1 MRRLLARR
9 LSGALVTAFAV
20 VTLVFV
26 AMRLLPGD
34 PVLAML
40 GDSASAADIAAA
52 RTALGLDRPLLEQYL
67 GFLGGLLQGDL
78 GTSLVNR
85 TSVLEQLVRAL
96 PYTLMLTAAA
106 ELVGLCIGIPLG
118 VLAAVRQG
126 GAADQLSRGFALAG
140 FAVPDFYVGVILLL
154 VFGLSLGWFPLVGG
168 GETLP
173 AMLHSLVLPALAL
186 GLVKAASMTRLTRA
200 AMLDVLGRD
209 FVRAALAKGIPPAT
223 VVRRHALRNALL
235 PILTQSSQSIIAT
248 LGGSIAI
255 ELVFSRP
262 GVGKLLIGAV
272 VARDYVT
279 IQGGLVVLALLVVLV
294 NLLTDLAYAAADPRV
309 RVA

>member
-1 MRRLLARR
+1 MTQLLARR
-9 LSGALVTAFAV
+9 LAGALVTAFAV

-52 RTALGLDRPLLEQYL
+52 RSALGLDRPLLEQYL
-67 GFLGGLLQGDL
+67 GFMGGLLQGDL
-78 GTSLVNR
+78 GTSLINR
-85 TSVLEQLVRAL
+85 TSVLEQLLRAL

-106 ELVGLCIGIPLG
+106 ELVGLTIGIPLG

-126 GAADQLSRGFALAG
+126 GAADQVSRGFALVG

-186 GLVKAASMTRLTRA
+186 GLIKSASMTRLTRA

-209 FVRAALAKGIPPAT
+209 FVRTALAKGIPPAT
-223 VVRRHALRNALL
+223 VVRRSGRCWWC
-235 PILTQSSQSIIAT
+235 
-248 LGGSIAI
+248 
-255 ELVFSRP
+255 
-262 GVGKLLIGAV
+262 
-272 VARDYVT
+272 
-279 IQGGLVVLALLVVLV
+279 
-294 NLLTDLAYAAADPRV
+294 
-309 RVA
+309 

>member
-1 MRRLLARR
+1 MTRLLARR

-67 GFLGGLLQGDL
+67 GFLGGVLQGDL

-85 TSVLEQLVRAL
+85 TSVLEQLLRAL

-106 ELVGLCIGIPLG
+106 ELVGLCIGVPLG

-126 GAADQLSRGFALAG
+126 GVVDQASRGFALAG

-209 FVRAALAKGIPPAT
+209 FVRTALAKGIPPGT

-279 IQGGLVVLALLVVLV
+279 IQGGLVVLAVLVVLV

>member
-209 FVRAALAKGIPPAT
+209 FVRTALAKGIPPAT

>member
-1 MRRLLARR
+1 MTRLVARR
-9 LSGALVTAFAV
+9 LGGALVTAFAV

-52 RTALGLDRPLLEQYL
+52 RSALGLDRPLLDQYL
-67 GFLGGLLQGDL
+67 GFLGGLLHGDL
-78 GTSLVNR
+78 GNSLINR
-85 TSVLEQLVRAL
+85 TSVLEQLLRAL

-106 ELVGLCIGIPLG
+106 ELVGLSLGIPLG
-118 VLAAVRQG
+118 VLAAVHQG
-126 GAADQLSRGFALAG
+126 GAADQMSRGFALAG
-140 FAVPDFYVGVILLL
+140 LAVPDFYVGVILLL
-154 VFGLSLGWFPLVGG
+154 VFGLSLGWFPLIGG

-200 AMLDVLGRD
+200 AMLDVLQRD
-209 FVRAALAKGIPPAT
+209 FVRTALAKGIPTAT
-223 VVRRHALRNALL
+223 VLRRHALRNAML

-272 VARDYVT
+272 VTRDYVT
-279 IQGGLVVLALLVVLV
+279 IQGGLVVLAVLVVLV

-309 RVA
+309 RVT